1 MLSCNRSRD
10 IGIDMPKPLLPNR
23 RLVVGLV
30 GATILGGAGM
40 AMAWP
45 WRRGLPDPTDAR
57 TTLQAVED
65 AIARLLP
72 EPEITTAALAA
83 RMAAGEPIIL
93 FDTREPDEYAQSHLP
108 GALRVPPD
116 ASAST
121 ILAQYRALMADA
133 TVVVY
138 CSVGWRSGLVVQAI
152 RRAAHEAPAKAI
164 FNLRGGI
171 FRWHAEGRPL
181 EFGPGASGVH
191 PFSRDWGQLLKRLG

>member
-1 MLSCNRSRD
+1 ME
-10 IGIDMPKPLLPNR
+10 MPKPLLPNR
-23 RLVVGLV
+23 RLVVGMV

-45 WRRGLPDPTDAR
+45 WRRGLPDPTDPR

-72 EPEITTAALAA
+72 EPEITTAALSA
-83 RMAAGEPIIL
+83 RLAAGEPIIL
-93 FDTREPDEYAQSHLP
+93 FDAREPDEYAQSHLP
-108 GALRVPPD
+108 GALRDPPD
-116 ASAST
+116 ASASA

-152 RRAAHEAPAKAI
+152 RRAAEQAPAKAV

-171 FRWHAEGRPL
+171 FRWHAEGRTL

>member
-1 MLSCNRSRD
+1 ML
-10 IGIDMPKPLLPNR
+10 
-23 RLVVGLV
+23 

-40 AMAWP
+40 AVAWP
-45 WRRGLPDPTDAR
+45 WRRGLPDPTDPR
-57 TTLQAVED
+57 TTLQAVEE

-72 EPEITTAALAA
+72 EPEISTAGLAA
-83 RMAAGEPIIL
+83 RLSAGERIVL
-93 FDTREPDEYAQSHLP
+93 FDTREADEYGQSHLP
-108 GALRVPPD
+108 GALRVAPD
-116 ASAST
+116 ASADA

-152 RRAAHEAPAKAI
+152 RRATQEAPARAI

-181 EFGPGASGVH
+181 AFGPGASGVH

>member
-1 MLSCNRSRD
+1 
-10 IGIDMPKPLLPNR
+10 MPKTPLPNR
-23 RLVVGLV
+23 RLVVGMV

-108 GALRVPPD
+108 GALRVAPD
-116 ASAST
+116 TSANAV
-121 ILAQYRALMADA
+121 LAEYRALMADA

-152 RRAAHEAPAKAI
+152 RRAAHDAPTKAI

>member
-1 MLSCNRSRD
+1 
-10 IGIDMPKPLLPNR
+10 MPKTPLPNR
-23 RLVVGLV
+23 RLVVGMV

-65 AIARLLP
+65 AVARLLP

-108 GALRVPPD
+108 GALRVAPD
-116 ASAST
+116 TSANAV
-121 ILAQYRALMADA
+121 LAEYRALMADA

-152 RRAAHEAPAKAI
+152 RRAAHDAPAKAI

>member
-1 MLSCNRSRD
+1 
-10 IGIDMPKPLLPNR
+10 MPKTPLPNR
-23 RLVVGLV
+23 RLVVGMV

-108 GALRVPPD
+108 GALRVAPD
-116 ASAST
+116 TSANAV
-121 ILAQYRALMADA
+121 LAEYRALMADA

-152 RRAAHEAPAKAI
+152 RRAAHDAPAKAI

>member
-1 MLSCNRSRD
+1 ME
-10 IGIDMPKPLLPNR
+10 MPKPLLPNR
-23 RLVVGLV
+23 RLVVGMV

-45 WRRGLPDPTDAR
+45 WRRGLPDPTDPR

-65 AIARLLP
+65 AVARLLP
-72 EPEITTAALAA
+72 EPEMTTAALAA
-83 RMAAGEPIIL
+83 RLAAGERIIL
-93 FDTREPDEYAQSHLP
+93 FDTREPDEYARSHLP
-108 GALRVPPD
+108 GALRVAPD
-116 ASAST
+116 APASA

-152 RRAAHEAPAKAI
+152 RRAANDAPARAV

-181 EFGPGASGVH
+181 AFGPGASGVH

>member
-1 MLSCNRSRD
+1 M
-10 IGIDMPKPLLPNR
+10 
-23 RLVVGLV
+23 V

-45 WRRGLPDPTDAR
+45 WRRGLPDPTDPR

-65 AIARLLP
+65 AITRLLP

-83 RMAAGEPIIL
+83 RLAAGERIIL

-108 GALRVPPD
+108 GALRVAPD
-116 ASAST
+116 ASASA

>member
-1 MLSCNRSRD
+1 LNRDQSPD
-10 IGIDMPKPLLPNR
+10 IGMEMPKPLLPHR
-23 RLVVGLV
+23 RLVLGMV

-45 WRRGLPDPTDAR
+45 WRRGLPDPADPR
-57 TTLQAVED
+57 TTLQAVEE

-72 EPEITTAALAA
+72 EPEISTASLAA
-83 RMAAGEPIIL
+83 RLAAGERIVL
-93 FDTREPDEYAQSHLP
+93 FDTREADEYAQSHLP
-108 GALRVPPD
+108 GALRVAPD
-116 ASAST
+116 ASASA

-152 RRAAHEAPAKAI
+152 RRATQEAPPKAI

-181 EFGPGASGVH
+181 AFGPGASGVH

>member
-1 MLSCNRSRD
+1 
-10 IGIDMPKPLLPNR
+10 MPKSLLPNR
-23 RLVVGLV
+23 RLVVGIV

-45 WRRGLPDPTDAR
+45 WRRGLPDPTDPR
-57 TTLQAVED
+57 TTLQGVEEAV
-65 AIARLLP
+65 ARLLP

-108 GALRVPPD
+108 GALRVAPD
-116 ASAST
+116 ASAT
-121 ILAQYRALMADA
+121 AILAQYRALMADA
-133 TVVVY
+133 TVIVY

-152 RRAAHEAPAKAI
+152 RRAAEQAPAKAV

>member
-1 MLSCNRSRD
+1 ME
-10 IGIDMPKPLLPNR
+10 MPKPPLPHR
-23 RLVVGLV
+23 RLVLGMV

-45 WRRGLPDPTDAR
+45 WRRGLPDPTDPR
-57 TTLQAVED
+57 TTLQGVEEAV
-65 AIARLLP
+65 ARLLP

-108 GALRVPPD
+108 GALRVAPD
-116 ASAST
+116 ASAT
-121 ILAQYRALMADA
+121 AILAQYRALMADA
-133 TVVVY
+133 TVIVY

-152 RRAAHEAPAKAI
+152 RRAAEQAPAKAV

>member
-1 MLSCNRSRD
+1 ME
-10 IGIDMPKPLLPNR
+10 MPKSPLPNR
-23 RLVVGLV
+23 RLVVGMV

-45 WRRGLPDPTDAR
+45 WRRGLPDPTDPR

-72 EPEITTAALAA
+72 EPEMTTAALAA
-83 RMAAGEPIIL
+83 RLAAGERTIL

-108 GALRVPPD
+108 GALRVAPD
-116 ASAST
+116 APASA

-152 RRAAHEAPAKAI
+152 RRAANDAPAKAV

-191 PFSRDWGQLLKRLG
+191 PFSRDWGHLLKRLG

>member
-1 MLSCNRSRD
+1 ME
-10 IGIDMPKPLLPNR
+10 MQKPLLPNR
-23 RLVVGLV
+23 RLVMGMV

-45 WRRGLPDPTDAR
+45 WRRGLPDPTDPR
-57 TTLQAVED
+57 TTLQGVEEAV
-65 AIARLLP
+65 ARLLP

-93 FDTREPDEYAQSHLP
+93 FDTREADEYAQSHIS

-116 ASAST
+116 ASASA

-152 RRAAHEAPAKAI
+152 RRAAHEASAKAI

>member
-1 MLSCNRSRD
+1 M
-10 IGIDMPKPLLPNR
+10 DMPKPLLPNR
-23 RLVVGLV
+23 RLVVGMV

-45 WRRGLPDPTDAR
+45 WRRGLPDPTDPR
-57 TTLQAVED
+57 TTLQGVEEAV
-65 AIARLLP
+65 ARLLP

-93 FDTREPDEYAQSHLP
+93 VDTREPDEYAQSHLP
-108 GALRVPPD
+108 GALRVAPD
-116 ASAST
+116 ASAT
-121 ILAQYRALMADA
+121 AILAQYRALMADA
-133 TVVVY
+133 TVIVY

-152 RRAAHEAPAKAI
+152 RRAAEQAPAKAV

>member
-1 MLSCNRSRD
+1 M
-10 IGIDMPKPLLPNR
+10 DMPKPLLPNR
-23 RLVVGLV
+23 RLVVGMV

-45 WRRGLPDPTDAR
+45 WRRGLPDPTDPR
-57 TTLQAVED
+57 TTLQGVEEAV
-65 AIARLLP
+65 ARLLP

-108 GALRVPPD
+108 GALRVAPN
-116 ASAST
+116 ASAT
-121 ILAQYRALMADA
+121 AILVQYRALMADA
-133 TVVVY
+133 TVIVY

-152 RRAAHEAPAKAI
+152 RRAAEQAPAKAV

-191 PFSRDWGQLLKRLG
+191 PFSSDWGQLLKRLG

>member
-10 IGIDMPKPLLPNR
+10 IGMDMPKPLLPNR
-23 RLVVGLV
+23 RLVVGMV

-45 WRRGLPDPTDAR
+45 WRRGLPDPTDPR
-57 TTLQAVED
+57 TTLQGVEEAV
-65 AIARLLP
+65 ARLLP

-108 GALRVPPD
+108 GALRVAPD
-116 ASAST
+116 ASAT
-121 ILAQYRALMADA
+121 AILAQYRALMADA
-133 TVVVY
+133 TVIVY

-152 RRAAHEAPAKAI
+152 RRAAEQAPAKAV

-191 PFSRDWGQLLKRLG
+191 PFSSDWGQLLKRLG